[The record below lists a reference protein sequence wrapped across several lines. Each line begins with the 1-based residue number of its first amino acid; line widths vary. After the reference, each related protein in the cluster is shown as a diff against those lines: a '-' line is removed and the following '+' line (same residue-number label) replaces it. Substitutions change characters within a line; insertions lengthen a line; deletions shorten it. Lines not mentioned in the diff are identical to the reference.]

1 MKYLVIALLISMQ
14 CIGVSQSD
22 SSSYSLKADT
32 FLTEISLSDA
42 LDTSNCDFW
51 EMGDYKTY
59 VERQPLLE
67 NLMES
72 HASLVQLAEH
82 GSKHDTIPREQYQE
96 EATRYLTAINQLRI
110 AGQGFDLKQLIVFT
124 GPENDELTRD
134 GSSFIENY
142 VRKKLEMGRVIVY
155 YKGDRIFRLSR
166 LQMVGSVMSET
177 MIFYDDPRNY
187 AYLYY
192 DGFKW

>member
-1 MKYLVIALLISMQ
+1 MKYLLIALLVSME
-14 CIGVSQSD
+14 CIGFSQSG
-22 SSSYSLKADT
+22 SSSYSLKVDT
-32 FLTEISLSDA
+32 ILTEISLSDT

-51 EMGDYKTY
+51 ENGDYRMY
-59 VERQPLLE
+59 VERQPLLA

-82 GSKHDTIPREQYQE
+82 GSKDDTIPREQYQE
-96 EATRYLTAINQLRI
+96 EATRYLTAINQLRG

-134 GSSFIENY
+134 GSSIIENY
-142 VRKKLEMGRVIVY
+142 VLKKVEKGRAIVH
-155 YKGDRIFRLSR
+155 YKGERIFRLSR
-166 LQMVGSVMSET
+166 LQMIGSVMSET